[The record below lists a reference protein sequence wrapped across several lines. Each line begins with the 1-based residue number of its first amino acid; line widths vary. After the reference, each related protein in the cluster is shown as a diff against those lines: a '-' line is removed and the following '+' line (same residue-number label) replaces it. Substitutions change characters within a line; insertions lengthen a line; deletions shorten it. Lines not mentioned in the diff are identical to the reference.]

1 MFSRLKML
9 ARWADFD
16 NDKYE
21 EQIKDKAESIAA
33 PKNNDGATEVEIN
46 DNSPASSWNSL
57 TQQFYSTDQKIST
70 TKQLVN
76 TYRGLMN
83 NHEVE
88 NAVQNIVN
96 DAIVFEDGH
105 DVVSL
110 NLEATGF
117 SESVKERIHEEF
129 KDLLNTIQ
137 FDRRGQDMFRRWYVD
152 SRIFFHKIIGK
163 NPKDGIIELRQLDPR
178 NLEYVRE
185 IITEDTPEGKI
196 YKATKEYFIYTVGNS
211 SYCAGGQVFSPNS
224 RVKIP
229 RSAITYAH
237 SGLMDCDD
245 KYIIG
250 YLHRAVKPA
259 NQLKLL
265 EDAMVVYRITRAP
278 ERRVF
283 FIDTGNMNNRKA
295 AQHMNSVAQSFKN
308 RVVYDAST
316 GKLKNQQANLSMTE
330 DYWLQRR
337 DGKAITDVT
346 TLPGASGMSDI
357 DDIRYFNRK
366 LYEALRVPLSRSNL
380 SDANMVIGG
389 DGSEI
394 TRDELEFSKFIRT
407 LQSQFSEVLRDPLKY
422 NLILK
427 NVITED
433 DWDREINNIKVVF
446 HRDSYYTEVKDAEIL
461 ERRIGLIERITP
473 YIGKYF
479 SNQTVMR
486 DILKY
491 TDDQMDTEKKQIE
504 EEANDPRF
512 KQTPDEIE
520 DF

>member
-1 MFSRLKML
+1 
-9 ARWADFD
+9 
-16 NDKYE
+16 
-21 EQIKDKAESIAA
+21 
-33 PKNNDGATEVEIN
+33 
-46 DNSPASSWNSL
+46 
-57 TQQFYSTDQKIST
+57 
-70 TKQLVN
+70 
-76 TYRGLMN
+76 
-83 NHEVE
+83 
-88 NAVQNIVN
+88 
-96 DAIVFEDGH
+96 
-105 DVVSL
+105 
-110 NLEATGF
+110 
-117 SESVKERIHEEF
+117 
-129 KDLLNTIQ
+129 
-137 FDRRGQDMFRRWYVD
+137 
-152 SRIFFHKIIGK
+152 
-163 NPKDGIIELRQLDPR
+163 
-178 NLEYVRE
+178 
-185 IITEDTPEGKI
+185 
-196 YKATKEYFIYTVGNS
+196 
-211 SYCAGGQVFSPNS
+211 
-224 RVKIP
+224 
-229 RSAITYAH
+229 
-237 SGLMDCDD
+237 MDCDD

-512 KQTPDEIE
+512 EQTPDEIE

>member
-1 MFSRLKML
+1 
-9 ARWADFD
+9 
-16 NDKYE
+16 
-21 EQIKDKAESIAA
+21 
-33 PKNNDGATEVEIN
+33 
-46 DNSPASSWNSL
+46 
-57 TQQFYSTDQKIST
+57 
-70 TKQLVN
+70 
-76 TYRGLMN
+76 
-83 NHEVE
+83 
-88 NAVQNIVN
+88 
-96 DAIVFEDGH
+96 
-105 DVVSL
+105 
-110 NLEATGF
+110 
-117 SESVKERIHEEF
+117 
-129 KDLLNTIQ
+129 
-137 FDRRGQDMFRRWYVD
+137 
-152 SRIFFHKIIGK
+152 
-163 NPKDGIIELRQLDPR
+163 
-178 NLEYVRE
+178 
-185 IITEDTPEGKI
+185 
-196 YKATKEYFIYTVGNS
+196 
-211 SYCAGGQVFSPNS
+211 
-224 RVKIP
+224 
-229 RSAITYAH
+229 
-237 SGLMDCDD
+237 
-245 KYIIG
+245 
-250 YLHRAVKPA
+250 
-259 NQLKLL
+259 
-265 EDAMVVYRITRAP
+265 
-278 ERRVF
+278 
-283 FIDTGNMNNRKA
+283 
-295 AQHMNSVAQSFKN
+295 MNSVAQSFKN

>member
-1 MFSRLKML
+1 
-9 ARWADFD
+9 
-16 NDKYE
+16 
-21 EQIKDKAESIAA
+21 
-33 PKNNDGATEVEIN
+33 
-46 DNSPASSWNSL
+46 
-57 TQQFYSTDQKIST
+57 
-70 TKQLVN
+70 
-76 TYRGLMN
+76 
-83 NHEVE
+83 
-88 NAVQNIVN
+88 
-96 DAIVFEDGH
+96 
-105 DVVSL
+105 
-110 NLEATGF
+110 
-117 SESVKERIHEEF
+117 
-129 KDLLNTIQ
+129 
-137 FDRRGQDMFRRWYVD
+137 
-152 SRIFFHKIIGK
+152 
-163 NPKDGIIELRQLDPR
+163 
-178 NLEYVRE
+178 
-185 IITEDTPEGKI
+185 
-196 YKATKEYFIYTVGNS
+196 
-211 SYCAGGQVFSPNS
+211 
-224 RVKIP
+224 
-229 RSAITYAH
+229 
-237 SGLMDCDD
+237 
-245 KYIIG
+245 
-250 YLHRAVKPA
+250 
-259 NQLKLL
+259 
-265 EDAMVVYRITRAP
+265 
-278 ERRVF
+278 
-283 FIDTGNMNNRKA
+283 
-295 AQHMNSVAQSFKN
+295 
-308 RVVYDAST
+308 
-316 GKLKNQQANLSMTE
+316 
-330 DYWLQRR
+330 
-337 DGKAITDVT
+337 
-346 TLPGASGMSDI
+346 MSDI

-461 ERRIGLIERITP
+461 ERRIGLIERIAP